1 MVGAIEFSGVKK
13 SFRRPDGE
21 IVHALNGVDLKI
33 EQSRF
38 CWTFR
43 LRKIYHA
50 AAACRP

>member
-33 EQSRF
+33 EQGDFVCLIGPSG
-38 CWTFR
+38 C
-43 LRKIYHA
+43 
-50 AAACRP
+50 

>member
-33 EQSRF
+33 EQGDF
-38 CWTFR
+38 VC
-43 LRKIYHA
+43 L
-50 AAACRP
+50 ACRP